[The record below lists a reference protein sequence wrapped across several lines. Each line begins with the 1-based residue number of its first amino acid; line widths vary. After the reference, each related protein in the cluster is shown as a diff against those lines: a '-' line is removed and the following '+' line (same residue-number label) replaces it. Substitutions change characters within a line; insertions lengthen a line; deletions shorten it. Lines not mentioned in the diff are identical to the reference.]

1 MRTWKTKT
9 TKTKV
14 VDDVHCDTCGKSTT
28 NYRDV
33 GPDYATLESCWG
45 YGSNN
50 DGSKYNIDLCESCF
64 FDVLNFIKEKRRKVL
79 GPFNYPYDNDPL
91 NGIEYL

>member
-9 TKTKV
+9 TKV
-14 VDDVHCDTCGKSTT
+14 VDDVSCDACGKSTT
-28 NYRDV
+28 NYSDV

-45 YGSNN
+45 YGSSN
-50 DGSKYNIDLCESCF
+50 DGSKYNIDLCEECF
-64 FDVLNFIKEKRRKVL
+64 FEILSFIKEKRRQIL
-79 GPFNYPYDNDPL
+79 GPFSYPYDNDPL